1 MTQYCACPALH
12 SLHGRLKHSHALARR
27 AALRTIT
34 YSDLSG
40 IEAAN
45 EAVCEAVANLIA
57 FGTGDRCGWT
67 GGSATGPQW
76 ASVLIA
82 KFGTVAEKRELR
94 ADQRARERTEGGRNV
109 QSEGRL
115 QAL

>member
-1 MTQYCACPALH
+1 MTETRISDQIKACIIIA
-12 SLHGRLKHSHALARR
+12 RDAFLARR
-27 AALRTIT
+27 ASLRTIT
-34 YSDLSG
+34 YTDLSG

-45 EAVCEAVANLIA
+45 IAVAEAVANLTA

-94 ADQRARERTEGGRNV
+94 ADQRAANASLV
-109 QSEGRL
+109 DSIPS
-115 QAL
+115 A

>member
-1 MTQYCACPALH
+1 MTEIRISDQIKSSIVIARDAL
-12 SLHGRLKHSHALARR
+12 LARR

-94 ADQRARERTEGGRNV
+94 ADQRATNT
-109 QSEGRL
+109 
-115 QAL
+115 ALVDSIPTA

>member
-1 MTQYCACPALH
+1 MTETRISDQIKSCIIITRDAL
-12 SLHGRLKHSHALARR
+12 LTRR

-45 EAVCEAVANLIA
+45 EAVAESLSNLRS
-57 FGTGDRCGWT
+57 FGTGDRCGWS

-76 ASVLIA
+76 ANVLIS
-82 KFGTVAEKRELR
+82 KYGTVAEKRELR
-94 ADQRARERTEGGRNV
+94 ADQRATNT
-109 QSEGRL
+109 
-115 QAL
+115 ALVDSIPTA